1 MDGQACQVPS
11 GEVVHVVDLWQT
23 NLEQPG
29 LQGPAH
35 GYNNS
40 CVGGMAGG
48 SGNAEPTPDDFGSGD
63 RIGDTCYR
71 HGPKSDHWY
80 GGYEDALF
88 EQQVLRTVAE
98 HNPATPY
105 FLFWAP
111 HIVHTPLQ
119 VPDEFYKKFAFV
131 AEDDKPTHERQT
143 YHAMVDFADAAI
155 GNFTE
160 AIKAKGMWDDMIIVF
175 SADNGGPV
183 YHNGTAGA
191 NNYPLKGGPILSS
204 NLLFTL
210 PPLYA
215 DLLSYSCRQD
225 GSMGRRY
232 PCKCLGVGRLPPGQ
246 GSWHQVRGLGLRLG
260 LVRFL

>member
-1 MDGQACQVPS
+1 LHYFHHCNDYWNYVDGKACKVPS
-11 GEVVHVVDLWQT
+11 GDLVHVVDLWQT

-40 CVGGMAGG
+40 CIGGMAGG
-48 SGNAEPTPDDFGSGD
+48 NGNAEPSPDDFGSGD

-119 VPDEFYKKFAFV
+119 VPDEFFQKFAFV
-131 AEDDKPTHERQT
+131 AENDKPTHERQT

-175 SADNGGPV
+175 SA
-183 YHNGTAGA
+183 GT
-191 NNYPLKGGPILSS
+191 NERPLCSE
-204 NLLFTL
+204 
-210 PPLYA
+210 
-215 DLLSYSCRQD
+215 
-225 GSMGRRY
+225 RR
-232 PCKCLGVGRLPPGQ
+232 
-246 GSWHQVRGLGLRLG
+246 LRAICDT
-260 LVRFL
+260 